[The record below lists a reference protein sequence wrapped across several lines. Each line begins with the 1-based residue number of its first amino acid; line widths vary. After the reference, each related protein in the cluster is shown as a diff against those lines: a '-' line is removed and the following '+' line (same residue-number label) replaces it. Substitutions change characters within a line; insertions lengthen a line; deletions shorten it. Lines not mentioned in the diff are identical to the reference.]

1 MSRKLG
7 SRAAQILRS
16 EMVRRDLSYADL
28 VEMLA
33 SDGMDTTEAS
43 LRNKV
48 SRGSFTADWFL
59 SVLAVIGVEH
69 LRLTD

>member
-1 MSRKLG
+1 MSRKLR

-28 VEMLA
+28 VEILA

-59 SVLAVIGVEH
+59 SALAVIGVEH